1 MRKKGAKMYQELS
14 LTGFKFFNQLTDN
27 YTDMVRCAMGLDRS
41 EQDKLVTKQTSDAVD
56 VAAVSE
62 LSDKFAELDE
72 LRRQVQML
80 NQKIERLEKNKKANQ
95 WNKSG
100 KGHWRL

>member
-1 MRKKGAKMYQELS
+1 MYQELP
-14 LTGFKFFNQLTDN
+14 LTGFKLFNQLTDS

-41 EQDKLVTKQTSDAVD
+41 AQDQVRAEQTTNDIE
-56 VAAVSE
+56 VANLSA
-62 LSDKFAELDE
+62 LSDKLAELDE
-72 LRRQVQML
+72 LRQQVQVL